1 MALCTNLYA
10 LVGRHTVFGATGKQ
24 AQMYIGAMLALL
36 RRASMAK
43 RKSLRYACEVS
54 ADGSGFRPAEAGCV
68 YVKQKWYVDTDVDIP
83 L

>member
-1 MALCTNLYA
+1 M
-10 LVGRHTVFGATGKQ
+10 FGATGKQ